1 MATNLHLR
9 QVTNS
14 RYDLNSQFSRYR
26 NLDDREGGRERE
38 KGGGGGGGCASVGW
52 GRGTVNHK
60 SLIFANKC

>member
-14 RYDLNSQFSRYR
+14 RYNLNSQFSRYR

-38 KGGGGGGGCASVGW
+38 KGGGGVAQVWVGGEEQ
-52 GRGTVNHK
+52 
-60 SLIFANKC
+60 LIISH